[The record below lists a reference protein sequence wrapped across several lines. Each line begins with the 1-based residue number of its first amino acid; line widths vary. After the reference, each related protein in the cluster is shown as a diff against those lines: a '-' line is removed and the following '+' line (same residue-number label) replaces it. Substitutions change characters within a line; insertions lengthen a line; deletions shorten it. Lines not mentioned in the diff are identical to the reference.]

1 MTTDLSSHMR
11 LSLDSYNLL
20 ICLHIGVDGCSS
32 SIGLGEGND
41 LRLRL
46 DCYCYLARFEDQEN
60 NVRH

>member
-1 MTTDLSSHMR
+1 M
-11 LSLDSYNLL
+11 
-20 ICLHIGVDGCSS
+20 CCSS